1 MPELR
6 VPLAISPDEY
16 KQYYSGTAKH
26 VIAKAC
32 DGRNV
37 QFPANVL
44 RPYLTHSGIQGQF
57 ILVFDDNFKFIDIRR
72 VV

>member
-6 VPLAISPDEY
+6 VPLVIPSDEY

-26 VIAKAC
+26 VIAKAA

-44 RPYLTHSGIQGQF
+44 RPFLTHMGIHGEF

>member
-6 VPLAISPDEY
+6 VPLVIPADEY
-16 KQYYSGTAKH
+16 EQYYRGTAKH
-26 VIAKAC
+26 VIAKSS

-44 RPYLTHSGIQGQF
+44 RPFLTHSGIHGEF

-72 VV
+72 VA